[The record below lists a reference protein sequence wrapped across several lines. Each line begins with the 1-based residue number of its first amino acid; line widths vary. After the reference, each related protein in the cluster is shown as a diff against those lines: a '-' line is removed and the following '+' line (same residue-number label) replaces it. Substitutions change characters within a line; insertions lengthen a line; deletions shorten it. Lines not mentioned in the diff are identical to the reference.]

1 MWEKVEEA
9 LDRLVAEGTLE
20 PVDYSNWVAPIIA
33 VIRSDHKSMCICGDF
48 QTTINPESKL
58 NHYLIPK
65 IEDLFFML
73 RRGKFFTKLDLSQA
87 YQLLNLEELSRKYVV
102 ISIHKAYTHICC
114 TVYTSFVPG
123 MFQKAMEQRIN
134 FCMVPCIL
142 MIFWSE
148 FEHLHILEEILWR
161 LAKALVRNYHYGDK
175 WLPGIIVLVL
185 FPKEWNLQH

>member
-9 LDRLVAEGTLE
+9 LDTLVAEGTLE

-33 VIRSDHKSMCICGDF
+33 VMRSDHNSMRIRGDF

-65 IEDLFFML
+65 TEDLFSMF

-123 MFQKAMEQRIN
+123 MFQKAMKQ
-134 FCMVPCIL
+134 CIL
-142 MIFWSE
+142 HVTMYIDDILIRVWASGYSGGNSLTVGQSFSE
-148 FEHLHILEEILWR
+148 KLPLWR
-161 LAKALVRNYHYGDK
+161 QMVARYCCFG
-175 WLPGIIVLVL
+175 PIS
-185 FPKEWNLQH
+185 